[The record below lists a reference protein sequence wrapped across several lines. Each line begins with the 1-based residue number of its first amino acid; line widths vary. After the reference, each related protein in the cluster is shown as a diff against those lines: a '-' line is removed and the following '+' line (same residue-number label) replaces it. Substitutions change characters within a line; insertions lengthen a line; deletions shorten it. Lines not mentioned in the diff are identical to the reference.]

1 MILSISS
8 TCILFALNSTAA
20 SFDCSKASTYVEKEI
35 CRNENISTL
44 DDNLNAQYKSLMNQ
58 SDENAKATLKSSQKK
73 WLSSRNK
80 CGSGECIETAY
91 NTRIAQLSELSGNN
105 IQGNRGNQITHQGT
119 PDSERSCIKEIG
131 KKKAK
136 ALVNWCL
143 DVSPATRPPCNVANS
158 SKMIVEEID
167 RACKLHPDIFSC
179 QAGRWCIKTS
189 QAEIPLS
196 PFFQDAVIS
205 TRTDSGIPR

>member
-1 MILSISS
+1 MSK
-8 TCILFALNSTAA
+8 TPTAG
-20 SFDCSKASTYVEKEI
+20 
-35 CRNENISTL
+35 
-44 DDNLNAQYKSLMNQ
+44 
-58 SDENAKATLKSSQKK
+58 KATLKSSQKK